1 MNNNPYHSIEF
12 FPGWNFNSS
21 FFYLHLPNLKDTEK
35 TELTSK
41 IIKYNGKI
49 TFTIYKN
56 VIIVVENSNFFKN
69 KDNKELIKDFNTI
82 YFYDN
87 NFVRQINIKNNS
99 KVKSLY
105 NKIIKIITIDALKE
119 ELNIFS
125 SKSIDFFFKKGLNK
139 PKNFSEK
146 NLICLL
152 LQNKFKQTENL
163 ISYNFNNSKKMEDND
178 IPSYHPKAP
187 ETFSLFCSEYEYIQI
202 LNHIK
207 TKEYQKQLLEKKL
220 KDDKAQLLKSEPEPL
235 KKEFLCQICKSRFDN
250 YLEHI
255 KSSLHMKNKSRYN
268 NVFDNI
274 KNTFKRIVENN
285 NNNIKTENNKNNDLI
300 IEENNLFISTKE
312 DSLSINEEI
321 NTNKNIICDKKNL
334 EKIVEKNEENE
345 KSPKSDE
352 KKGNDVCNNICV
364 KDILKILDT
373 IEKKEIKE
381 IKFNKKRKKSDI
393 KNILDDNNYIKNFKN
408 VTGKIWEFNRLLTD
422 LD

>member
-1 MNNNPYHSIEF
+1 
-12 FPGWNFNSS
+12 
-21 FFYLHLPNLKDTEK
+21 
-35 TELTSK
+35 
-41 IIKYNGKI
+41 
-49 TFTIYKN
+49 
-56 VIIVVENSNFFKN
+56 
-69 KDNKELIKDFNTI
+69 
-82 YFYDN
+82 
-87 NFVRQINIKNNS
+87 
-99 KVKSLY
+99 
-105 NKIIKIITIDALKE
+105 
-119 ELNIFS
+119 
-125 SKSIDFFFKKGLNK
+125 
-139 PKNFSEK
+139 
-146 NLICLL
+146 
-152 LQNKFKQTENL
+152 
-163 ISYNFNNSKKMEDND
+163 
-178 IPSYHPKAP
+178 
-187 ETFSLFCSEYEYIQI
+187 
-202 LNHIK
+202 
-207 TKEYQKQLLEKKL
+207 
-220 KDDKAQLLKSEPEPL
+220 
-235 KKEFLCQICKSRFDN
+235 
-250 YLEHI
+250 
-255 KSSLHMKNKSRYN
+255 MKNKSRYN

-285 NNNIKTENNKNNDLI
+285 NNNIKTKNNKNNDLI

-393 KNILDDNNYIKNFKN
+393 KNILDDNNYIKNFKI